1 MTPRKPTLLGYL
13 IWILPAASLAAT
25 MPYEVRAQQ
34 TAGTPTQGRPST
46 PQAAPATAAGRGGDQ
61 RQGPRQDWLWW
72 QEDAVKKELGLTD
85 QQSRSIDRLYQ
96 QREREMRLVAEE
108 YSTQNDELR
117 KLRRELTA
125 PIDVFRLQ
133 ALRVQGL
140 GNEVFVSGAVMRYRM
155 DSVLTP
161 EQRAKMPGIRDRHFG
176 RTGPAPSGP
185 RPTPTPWWQD
195 EAVKKE
201 LVLSEQ
207 QVRKIDQLFQQRE
220 KDMKLIAAEYEKQ
233 DRELDKMRREYVATP
248 EVLRLQVI
256 RAQLLRNELDISR
269 AVMLYRMSLA
279 MSADQRAKLQG
290 ISERQMGRG
299 RGGGAVK

>member
-1 MTPRKPTLLGYL
+1 LQVL
-13 IWILPAASLAAT
+13 
-25 MPYEVRAQQ
+25 
-34 TAGTPTQGRPST
+34 
-46 PQAAPATAAGRGGDQ
+46 RG
-61 RQGPRQDWLWW
+61 
-72 QEDAVKKELGLTD
+72 
-85 QQSRSIDRLYQ
+85 
-96 QREREMRLVAEE
+96 
-108 YSTQNDELR
+108 
-117 KLRRELTA
+117 
-125 PIDVFRLQ
+125 
-133 ALRVQGL
+133 QGL
-140 GNEVFVSGAVMRYRM
+140 GNEVFVSSAVMRYRM

-176 RTGPAPSGP
+176 RTNTNPNPNPSGP
-185 RPTPTPWWQD
+185 RPAPWWQD

-201 LVLSEQ
+201 LMLSEQ

-220 KDMKLIAAEYEKQ
+220 RDMKLIAADYEKQ
-233 DRELDKMRREYVATP
+233 DAELDKMRREYAVTP

-279 MSADQRAKLQG
+279 MSAGQRAKLQG